1 MLRCA
6 CDPDSP
12 CLELIFILFF
22 FQHVTLVVLTVK
34 KREWGG
40 NLLWKKEAVGT
51 CYLLNPTADGNQMR
65 GRAGLGFSI
74 CTPQGSTQAF
84 ETQQEEK
91 P

>member
-34 KREWGG
+34 KRGG
-40 NLLWKKEAVGT
+40 GGVGGVEPTLEKGSCGDLLFA
-51 CYLLNPTADGNQMR
+51 
-65 GRAGLGFSI
+65 
-74 CTPQGSTQAF
+74 
-84 ETQQEEK
+84 K
-91 P
+91 PNG